1 MIVILGNTNDEHG
14 SLSAIAIS
22 RCQKAVAIWN
32 EDENQE
38 IITTGTFGGHF
49 NTTQTSHSDL
59 LKAYL
64 LQQGVPADRIL
75 KNINSANTF
84 QDIVG
89 LREVLSKKN
98 PAHVNIITSDFH
110 YGRVKFYCDLILHDL
125 ERLLPENYTFI
136 ITATPLPDIVTNRG
150 ELEAAERGNMA
161 HISKF
166 PSEVYENASSEQKH
180 YDTVSNWMIT
190 GQLAAFSLGF
200 KYITDN
206 FTTTTYN
213 FTSEKIIA
221 VLGVFFVITI
231 FWALYNRAANNAR
244 TARLTLR
251 NIERCYRQ
259 FGFSLF
265 YAASNLKDKHFTF
278 KRILEYLYLIL
289 SAVLLFQV
297 TIYAPIAFL
306 IIYILIFLKKTNR

>member
-1 MIVILGNTNDEHG
+1 MIVILGNTNDEQG
-14 SLSAIAIS
+14 RLSAIAVS
-22 RCQKAVAIWN
+22 RCKKAIAIWH
-32 EDENQE
+32 EDSGQE

-49 NTTQTSHSDL
+49 NITQTSHSDL

-64 LQQGVPADRIL
+64 LQEGVSADKIL
-75 KNINSANTF
+75 ENINSSNTF

-89 LREVLSKKN
+89 LREILGKKK
-98 PAHVNIITSDFH
+98 PAQVNIVTSDFH

-125 ERLLPENYTFI
+125 EKLLPENFYFKI
-136 ITATPLPDIVTNRG
+136 IATPLPDVVTNRA
-150 ELEAAERGNMA
+150 ELEAQEQDSMA
-161 HISKF
+161 NIMKF
-166 PSEVYENASSEQKH
+166 PSEVYQNAASEQKH

-200 KYITDN
+200 KYISDK
-206 FTTTTYN
+206 FTNTAYTFDT
-213 FTSEKIIA
+213 EKIIA
-221 VLGVFFVITI
+221 VLGVFFVITV

-265 YAASNLKDKHFTF
+265 YATSGLKDKHFTF
-278 KRILEYLYLIL
+278 KRILEYLYVII
-289 SAVLLFQV
+289 SAVLLSQL
-297 TIYAPIAFL
+297 TIYVSITFL
-306 IIYILIFLKKTNR
+306 IIYIPIFLKKTNR